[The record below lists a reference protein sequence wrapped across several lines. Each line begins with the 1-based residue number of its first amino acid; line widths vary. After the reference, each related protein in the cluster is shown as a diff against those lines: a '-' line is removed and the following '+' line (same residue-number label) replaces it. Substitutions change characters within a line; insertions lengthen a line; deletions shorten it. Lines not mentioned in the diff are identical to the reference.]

1 MNVPHILIIDDEPSV
16 RLILEKTLK
25 GEGYYLETASNGR
38 EGLQKLNDKAYDL
51 LLLDLRIGKIDGL
64 QVLKKAREKDEDLVV
79 IILTG
84 HGSIESAVEGL
95 RQGAFDYLF
104 KPAVPDTIRQ
114 RVRAGL
120 QHRQKAVRRRSMVAQ
135 VETLRQALNQLDA
148 DSGLSPYPTTSS
160 RFVDTGKLIM
170 DRHHRVATFDE
181 KLLDLTTT
189 EFDFLLSLIN
199 SSPET
204 ISARQLVKQV
214 MGYDSEDHEARRIA
228 KWHIHNLRNKIEP
241 NPENP
246 RYIKTIRYKGYLWVS
261 E

>member
-25 GEGYYLETASNGR
+25 GEDYYLETASNGR

-120 QHRQKAVRRRSMVAQ
+120 QHRQEALRRRTMVAQ

-148 DSGLSPYPTTSS
+148 DSGLSP
-160 RFVDTGKLIM
+160 
-170 DRHHRVATFDE
+170 
-181 KLLDLTTT
+181 
-189 EFDFLLSLIN
+189 
-199 SSPET
+199 
-204 ISARQLVKQV
+204 
-214 MGYDSEDHEARRIA
+214 
-228 KWHIHNLRNKIEP
+228 
-241 NPENP
+241 
-246 RYIKTIRYKGYLWVS
+246 
-261 E
+261 

>member
-1 MNVPHILIIDDEPSV
+1 
-16 RLILEKTLK
+16 
-25 GEGYYLETASNGR
+25 
-38 EGLQKLNDKAYDL
+38 
-51 LLLDLRIGKIDGL
+51 
-64 QVLKKAREKDEDLVV
+64 
-79 IILTG
+79 
-84 HGSIESAVEGL
+84 
-95 RQGAFDYLF
+95 
-104 KPAVPDTIRQ
+104 
-114 RVRAGL
+114 
-120 QHRQKAVRRRSMVAQ
+120 
-135 VETLRQALNQLDA
+135 
-148 DSGLSPYPTTSS
+148 
-160 RFVDTGKLIM
+160 M

-246 RYIKTIRYKGYLWVS
+246 RYIKTIRYKGSLWVS